1 MPIKKK
7 LAMINREST
16 VLSISAQCKLLN
28 ISRGNLY
35 YTPVPETQENLKIM
49 SFLDKQYYKTPFY
62 GSRKLTVILNNEG
75 FKVCRKRVKR
85 LMRKINWQTFY
96 QAPNTSLAN
105 KEHKIYPYLL
115 RNLVTQKANQVWSTD
130 ITYIAMPRGFMYL
143 CAIIDVHTRFV
154 VGWSI
159 SNTMTAQWCLD
170 LMQQAIATYGKPQI
184 VNTDQG
190 SQYTST
196 IFTEYLL
203 QNGIKISMD
212 GKGRALDNIWIE
224 RLWRSVKYED
234 IYLKSY
240 ATVSELE
247 QGLQH
252 YFEFYNNERIHE
264 KIDYKTPYQSYNKY
278 ELNWVA

>member
-1 MPIKKK
+1 MPVKEK
-7 LAMINREST
+7 LAMINKEST
-16 VLSISAQCKLLN
+16 VLSLSAQCKLLN
-28 ISRGNLY
+28 ISRGNFY
-35 YTPVPETQENLKIM
+35 YTPVPETQENLSIM
-49 SFLDKQYYKTPFY
+49 SFLDKQYHKTPFY
-62 GSRKLTVILNNEG
+62 GSRKLTVILQNEG

-96 QAPNTSLAN
+96 KAPNTSLAN

-115 RNLVTQKANQVWSTD
+115 RNLVTEKANQVWSTD
-130 ITYIAMPRGFMYL
+130 ITYIAMSRGFMYL

-170 LMQQAIATYGKPQI
+170 VMQQAIATYGKPQI

-203 QNGIKISMD
+203 QNSIKISMD

-240 ATVSELE
+240 GTVKELE
-247 QGLQH
+247 QGMKH
-252 YFEFYNNERIHE
+252 YFEFYNNERVHE
-264 KIDYKTPYQSYNKY
+264 NLDYKTPYQIYNKNQ
-278 ELNWVA
+278 LSRVA